1 MYIEDLR
8 NGKESSPF
16 CGFSR
21 GEVLYK
27 EIDPANIF
35 IKTDTTDEGNAVYLD
50 NGELFWVGDDT
61 PCCQVKYK
69 FTLEG

>member
-8 NGKESSPF
+8 SGKESYPF
-16 CGFSR
+16 SEFQR
-21 GEVLYK
+21 GTVLYK
-27 EIDPANIF
+27 EVDPANVF

-50 NGELFWVGDDT
+50 NGELFYVGDNT

-69 FTLEG
+69 FILEG